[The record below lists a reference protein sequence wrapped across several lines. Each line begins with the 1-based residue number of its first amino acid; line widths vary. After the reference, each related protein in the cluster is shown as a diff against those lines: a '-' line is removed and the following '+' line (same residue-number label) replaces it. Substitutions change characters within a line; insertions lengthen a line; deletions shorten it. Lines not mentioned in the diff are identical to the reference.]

1 MSITDTQKVDYL
13 WKKLGYAATKTDTNA
28 NKKAPNEAIASPL
41 QLRADKIMAQAG
53 SIPATLPGSSEGV
66 VTVYPTSAPIQTTAD
81 ATATAN
87 RTWKTGQTDWVSPE
101 FGSTYQVKVYV
112 HTTGQAGSA
121 AASGTQLG
129 ATGSGNNDEWFFDYQ
144 SGVLHFIGTNLPNGV
159 NFSGKSIYIA
169 GARYSGTF
177 GLSGDIS
184 SVVAGAGMTGGGTS
198 GDVTLNVIGGTGITA
213 NADDIAIDA
222 TVATLTG
229 SQTLTNKTITA
240 PTISAP
246 VISATST
253 TVGGKIKL
261 LEGTD
266 NGTNGVT
273 LVAPASTAD
282 VELQLP
288 ASADTLVGRETT
300 DVLTNKTLTTPTLT
314 TPTANNGILLKNGA
328 TSAGF
333 LKFFEDSDNGTNG
346 VTLIGPASTADV
358 TLTLPAA
365 ADTLIGKA
373 TTDTLTNKT
382 FDANGTGNS
391 LSNVEVADFA
401 ASAIVIESEGIGSN
415 DNDTTI
421 PTSAA
426 VKDYVDTQITAED
439 LDIAGDSG
447 TGAVDLD
454 SQSLTIAGGTGLTS
468 VAGSQTV
475 TLNIDATVATLTGSQ
490 TLTNKT
496 LTSPVINAF
505 SGTGNASVA
514 GNFAVTGNSSKLS
527 ITNTTTSDSLEITT
541 TEDSSTAGPVI
552 SLKRNSSSPA
562 DADYIGQIKFKGEN
576 DADQEVLYA
585 QITGKIGD
593 MTDGTEDGI
602 IEITHKKAGSNNIS
616 ARFSSTKL
624 MLINGTGLEVA
635 GATTFS
641 SDVAMSSQKIT
652 GLADPTSNQ
661 EAATKAYVDSAV
673 SGGGSSLTI
682 AADSGSNDAV
692 TVGTDTL
699 TFEGTANEIATTVS
713 NNKINIALPDDVT
726 IGGVLTVTG
735 NLTVNGTTTTL
746 STTNSLV
753 EDSLIE
759 LNTGATSNANDL
771 GFIFERGSTGN
782 NAAIIWDESA
792 DKFVVGTTT
801 ATGAATGNLT
811 VATGTLVAN
820 IEGNVTGAVTGNA
833 DTATA
838 LATARNIG
846 GVSFDGTAAIN
857 LPGVNTSGDQDT
869 SGNAATATAL
879 ATARNIGGVSFD
891 GTAAINLPGV
901 NTAGNQNTSGTAAIA
916 TTVTVTDNEATNENN
931 VILFGAGAAGSGNIG
946 VEADGN
952 MTYNPSTGKITATG
966 FVGALT
972 GDASGNAG
980 SATVL
985 ETARNIAGQSFDGS
999 AAITIASTDLSNSSA
1014 IALLTASQ
1022 TLTNKSL
1029 TAPILTG
1036 SSSAAGSILFKE
1048 DTDNGTNAVTL
1059 IGPAATADV
1068 TITLPA
1074 SAGTVAL
1081 TSDIASAGISSG
1093 NVATFGSGA
1102 VDDDFLRIN
1111 GTAIEGRSASEV
1123 LSDIGGQAALTFG
1136 IANTNAVKVDS
1147 ASVAD
1152 DEYARFTANGLES
1165 RSVAEVASDISA
1177 ATLTGTQTLTNKT
1190 LTAPTIS
1197 ATSTTVGGKIKL
1209 LEGTDNGT
1217 NGVTLVGAASTADVD
1232 IIFPATA
1239 GTVALVASSLQLSG
1253 GTMSGAIA
1261 MGTSKITGMGDPTA
1275 NQDAATKAYV
1285 DSQVSATDLTLGIA
1299 ADSGSASTVSTS
1311 QTFTISGASNEI
1323 ETSVSGQAITIGLPD
1338 DVTVSSDLTVTGNL
1352 TVNGTTTTLA
1362 TTNSTVEDSLIELNN
1377 GATSNSNDLGFIFE
1391 RGSTGNNAAIIW
1403 DESADKF
1410 VLGTTTA
1417 TGASTGNLTVAT
1429 GTLVAN
1435 IEGNVTGAVTG
1446 NADTATT
1453 LATARAIGGVDF
1465 DGSAAINL
1473 PGVNASGN
1481 QDTSGNAA
1489 TATALATARNIAGQ
1503 SFDGTAA
1510 ITIAS
1515 GDLSNSSAITLNTA
1529 SQTLTN
1535 KSLTAPI
1542 LTGSSSAA
1550 GSILFK
1556 EDTDN
1561 GTNAVTL
1568 IGPAATADVTITLPA
1583 TAGTVALTSDIAS
1596 AGISS
1601 GNVATFGSGAVDD
1614 DFLRINGTAIEGRS
1628 ASEVLSDIGGQAA
1641 LTFGIANT
1649 NAVKIDS
1656 ASVADDEY
1664 ARFTANGLE
1673 SRSTAEVLSD
1683 IGAQASLTFGISN
1696 TNAVKVDSASVADD
1710 EYARFT
1716 ASGLESRS
1724 TAEVASDIGAATL
1737 TGTQTL
1743 TNKTLTAPTISATST
1758 TVGGKIKFLEGT
1770 DNGTNG
1776 VTLVGAASTADVDVV
1791 LPATAGTLALEANV
1805 LALSGGT
1812 MTGAIAMGTS
1822 KITGMGDPTANQDAA
1837 TKAYVDSQVSSVPT
1851 GDITSVVAGAGLTG
1865 GATSGDATL
1874 NVVGGTG
1881 ITANANDIAIDATVA
1896 TLTGTQTLT
1905 NKTITAPVL
1914 TGSSSAAG
1922 SILFKEDTDNGTN
1935 AVTLIG
1941 PAATADVTIT
1951 LPASAGTVALTS
1963 DIASAGISSGNVA
1976 TFGSGAADDDFLR
1989 INGTEIE
1996 GRSASEVLSDIGGQ
2010 AALTFGISNTN
2021 AVKIDSA
2028 SVADDEYA
2036 RFTANGLESR
2046 STAEVLSDIGGQAAL
2061 TFGISNTNAVKV
2073 DSTSVAD
2080 DEYARF
2086 TASGLESRSTAE
2098 VASDI
2103 GAATLTGTQTLT
2115 NKTLTNP
2122 ILTPTAT
2129 TAGKIEFL
2137 EGTNNGTNKAT
2148 LIGPAS
2154 TGDVTITLPAATD
2167 TIVGKATTDTLTNK
2181 TINGPDNTLTNI
2193 ANGSLANST
2202 ITVARQGG
2210 ASTAVA
2216 LGGTITFNNV
2226 ANETTVA
2233 ESSGTVTIGLA
2244 DDVTIPN
2251 ITVSQDAVITGNL
2264 TVNGTTTTLATT
2276 NSVVEDSIIELN
2288 TGATSNSND
2297 LGFIFERGSTGNN
2310 AAFIWDESA
2319 DKFTLG
2325 TTTST
2330 GAATGNITVSSGTL
2344 VAALEGNATT
2354 ATTLATAR
2362 NIAGQSFDGSAAI
2375 TIASTDL
2382 SNSSAIALLTATQTM
2397 TNKSL
2402 TAPILTGS
2410 GSAAGSILFKEDT
2423 DNGTNAVTLIGPA
2436 ATADVTITLPASAG
2450 TVALTSDIASAGIS
2464 SGNVATFTS
2473 GVADNDFLRVDGTAI
2488 EGRSA
2493 SEVLS
2498 DIGGQ
2503 AALTFGISNTNA
2515 VKIDSAS
2522 VADDEYARFT
2532 ANGLE
2537 SRSTAEVASDIG
2549 AATLT
2554 GTQTLTNKTLTAPTI
2569 TATSTTVGGK
2579 IKFLEGTDNGT
2590 NGVTLVGA
2598 ASTADVDVTLPS
2610 SAGTLALTSDIPGSS
2625 DSPQFTAIELGHAS
2639 DTTIARSSAGV
2650 VTIEGV
2656 EVTTNTATQTLTN
2669 KTLAAPNHTGTSTF
2683 GGSSGVSIAQGAI
2696 SIKNGGT
2703 QSYIDFY
2710 CESSNAH
2717 YARVQAP
2724 AHSAFSGNITLT
2736 LPAATDTLVG
2746 KATTDTLT
2754 NKTLTNPTINAF
2766 TGTGNGS
2773 ITGDLTV
2780 SANVDVDNLTTD
2792 GLKLVDNNVM
2802 STRSNDDINLLPAG
2816 TGKINL
2822 NGFLFPTSDG
2832 SSGHVLKTDGAG
2844 NLSFGAESG
2853 STAGHTIQNGGSN
2866 LTQRAGLN
2874 FDGTHLV
2881 ATDDSGNGQTD
2892 VTVSSTL
2899 QTIAG
2904 KTFPSGAIVGSTDS
2918 QTLTTKVINSNA
2930 NTIHIDLDDLGTFTG
2945 TLAEFNAGLQ
2955 GDSFVSLTGSE
2966 TLTNKT
2972 LTTPALTTPALT
2984 TPTVATNID
2993 LLARAEL
3000 RFKDADSSHYVGFE
3014 APATISSNLIWVLPA
3029 TDGSNTQV
3037 LTTDGSGNLSWTDG
3051 GGGGG
3056 ASTLGGLN
3064 DVTVSSAATNDL
3076 IVYTGSGFEN
3086 KAKHE
3091 VAPTV
3096 PFTKAD
3102 GTAQVITLENAY
3114 DLTSVA
3120 DFLNDRVVQ
3129 KYKMPFV
3136 NAAGSS
3142 VSTFVVTLDDIA
3154 GNAAGSA
3161 ATLTTA
3167 RNIGGVSFDGSA
3179 NIDLPGVNAAGNQD
3193 TTGTASLIN
3202 ATANN
3207 STDES
3212 VFLTFVDGATG
3223 SQGIETD
3230 TGLTYNP
3237 SSGNLTSTLF
3247 TGTATNAR
3255 YADLAEMYAA
3265 DSEIDP
3271 GTVVMFGGEGKVV
3284 ACDTENCRGVAGI
3297 VSTNPAHLMNSSQEG
3312 VALAL
3317 AGRVPCKVTG
3327 PVAAGDLMVSAGN
3340 GMAMANNDARLGT
3353 VIGKAIEEN
3362 IDGEGVIEV
3371 LALMM

>member
-53 SIPATLPGSSEGV
+53 SIPATLPASSEGV
-66 VTVYPTSAPIQTTAD
+66 VTVHPTSAPVQTTAD

-129 ATGSGNNDEWFFDYQ
+129 ATGSGNDDEWFFDYQ

-169 GARYSGTF
+169 GARYTGTF
-177 GLSGDIS
+177 GLTGDIT
-184 SVVAGAGMTGGGTS
+184 SVVAGTGMTGGATS
-198 GDVTLNVIGGTGITA
+198 GDATLNVIGGTGITA
-213 NADDIAIDA
+213 NADDISIDA

-229 SQTLTNKTITA
+229 SQTLTNKSIVASQLTGTIANARLDAQLQDVAGLAVTNGGFIVGDGTNFVLETGATVRTSLGLGTA
-240 PTISAP
+240 ATTAATDYATAAQGTKADAALPKAGGTMSGAIAMGTAKITGMGNPTSGQDA
-246 VISATST
+246 ATKAYVDSQVSGGGSGLT
-253 TVGGKIKL
+253 IAADSGSNDSVTVG
-261 LEGTD
+261 
-266 NGTNGVT
+266 
-273 LVAPASTAD
+273 
-282 VELQLP
+282 
-288 ASADTLVGRETT
+288 
-300 DVLTNKTLTTPTLT
+300 
-314 TPTANNGILLKNGA
+314 
-328 TSAGF
+328 
-333 LKFFEDSDNGTNG
+333 
-346 VTLIGPASTADV
+346 
-358 TLTLPAA
+358 
-365 ADTLIGKA
+365 
-373 TTDTLTNKT
+373 TDTLT
-382 FDANGTGNS
+382 F
-391 LSNVEVADFA
+391 
-401 ASAIVIESEGIGSN
+401 
-415 DNDTTI
+415 
-421 PTSAA
+421 
-426 VKDYVDTQITAED
+426 
-439 LDIAGDSG
+439 
-447 TGAVDLD
+447 
-454 SQSLTIAGGTGLTS
+454 AGGTGIDT
-468 VAGSQTV
+468 TV
-475 TLNIDATVATLTGSQ
+475 SNNQISTAIDSTVATLTGSQ
-490 TLTNKT
+490 TLTNKS
-496 LTSPVINAF
+496 LTAPVITGSSSAAGSILFKEDTDN
-505 SGTGNASVA
+505 GTN
-514 GNFAVTGNSSKLS
+514 AVTLIGPA
-527 ITNTTTSDSLEITT
+527 
-541 TEDSSTAGPVI
+541 STA
-552 SLKRNSSSPA
+552 
-562 DADYIGQIKFKGEN
+562 D
-576 DADQEVLYA
+576 
-585 QITGKIGD
+585 
-593 MTDGTEDGI
+593 
-602 IEITHKKAGSNNIS
+602 
-616 ARFSSTKL
+616 
-624 MLINGTGLEVA
+624 
-635 GATTFS
+635 
-641 SDVAMSSQKIT
+641 
-652 GLADPTSNQ
+652 
-661 EAATKAYVDSAV
+661 
-673 SGGGSSLTI
+673 
-682 AADSGSNDAV
+682 V
-692 TVGTDTL
+692 TV
-699 TFEGTANEIATTVS
+699 V
-713 NNKINIALPDDVT
+713 LP
-726 IGGVLTVTG
+726 
-735 NLTVNGTTTTL
+735 
-746 STTNSLV
+746 
-753 EDSLIE
+753 
-759 LNTGATSNANDL
+759 
-771 GFIFERGSTGN
+771 
-782 NAAIIWDESA
+782 NAA
-792 DKFVVGTTT
+792 
-801 ATGAATGNLT
+801 
-811 VATGTLVAN
+811 GTLAL
-820 IEGNVTGAVTGNA
+820 ANA
-833 DTATA
+833 DTT
-838 LATARNIG
+838 
-846 GVSFDGTAAIN
+846 
-857 LPGVNTSGDQDT
+857 
-869 SGNAATATAL
+869 GNAATATAL

-901 NTAGNQNTSGTAAIA
+901 NTGGNQDT
-916 TTVTVTDNEATNENN
+916 
-931 VILFGAGAAGSGNIG
+931 
-946 VEADGN
+946 
-952 MTYNPSTGKITATG
+952 
-966 FVGALT
+966 
-972 GDASGNAG
+972 SGNA
-980 SATVL
+980 ATATIL
-985 ETARNIAGQSFDGS
+985 ATARNIAGQSFDGS

-1036 SSSAAGSILFKE
+1036 SGSAAGSILFKE

-1177 ATLTGTQTLTNKT
+1177 ATITGTQTLTNKT

-1261 MGTSKITGMGDPTA
+1261 MGTSKITGMGDPTS

-1285 DSQVSATDLTLGIA
+1285 DSQVSATDLSLGIA

-1311 QTFTISGASNEI
+1311 QTFTISGTSNEI

-1338 DVTVSSDLTVTGNL
+1338 DVTVGSDLTVTGNL

-1435 IEGNVTGAVTG
+1435 VEGALTG
-1446 NADTATT
+1446 NATTATT
-1453 LATARAIGGVDF
+1453 LATARAIGGVNF

-1535 KSLTAPI
+1535 KTLTTPVIAQISNTGTITLPTSTDTLVGRETTDVLTNKTLTTPTLTTPTANNGI
-1542 LTGSSSAA
+1542 LLKNGATSAGFA
-1550 GSILFK
+1550 KFF
-1556 EDTDN
+1556 EDSDN
-1561 GTNAVTL
+1561 GTNGVTL
-1568 IGPAATADVTITLPA
+1568 IGPASTADVTITLPA
-1583 TAGTVALTSDIAS
+1583 TAGTVALTSNIAS

-1664 ARFTANGLE
+1664 ARFTA
-1673 SRSTAEVLSD
+1673 
-1683 IGAQASLTFGISN
+1683 
-1696 TNAVKVDSASVADD
+1696 
-1710 EYARFT
+1710 
-1716 ASGLESRS
+1716 SGLESRS
-1724 TAEVASDIGAATL
+1724 TAEVASDIGAATV

-1743 TNKTLTAPTISATST
+1743 TNKTLTAPTITATST

-1812 MTGAIAMGTS
+1812 MTGAIAMGTA

-1935 AVTLIG
+1935 SVTLIG

-1989 INGTEIE
+1989 INGTAIE

-2021 AVKIDSA
+2021 AVKIDST

-2036 RFTANGLESR
+2036 RFTASGLESR

-2061 TFGISNTNAVKV
+2061 TFGISNTNAVKI

-2086 TASGLESRSTAE
+2086 TANGLESRSVAE

-2103 GAATLTGTQTLT
+2103 GAITTSSTDTLT

-2129 TAGKIEFL
+2129 TAGKVEFL

-2154 TGDVTITLPAATD
+2154 TADVTITLPAATD
-2167 TIVGKATTDTLTNK
+2167 TLVGKATTDTLTNK
-2181 TINGPDNTLTNI
+2181 SIDSDNNTITNIVNADIKSSAAIAFSKMENLTN
-2193 ANGSLANST
+2193 ARALVSDGNGDVSVSAVTATEIGYLDGVSSAIQTQLDAKAPLAAPGFT
-2202 ITVARQGG
+2202 G
-2210 ASTAVA
+2210 TATGVN
-2216 LGGTITFNNV
+2216 LTL
-2226 ANETTVA
+2226 
-2233 ESSGTVTIGLA
+2233 SG
-2244 DDVTIPN
+2244 D
-2251 ITVSQDAVITGNL
+2251 L
-2264 TVNGTTTTLATT
+2264 TVNGTTTTVATT
-2276 NSVVEDSIIELN
+2276 NTVISDNLIELN
-2288 TGATSNSND
+2288 NGAGSNAND
-2297 LGFIFERGSTGNN
+2297 SGIVIERGSTGDN
-2310 AAFIWDESA
+2310 AFIGWDESA
-2319 DKFTLG
+2319 DKFIVG
-2325 TTTST
+2325 TTTATGAST
-2330 GAATGNITVSSGTL
+2330 GNLTISTGTL
-2344 VAALEGNATT
+2344 VANIEGNVSGTSGSTTGNAAT

-2382 SNSSAIALLTATQTM
+2382 SNSSAIALLTSTQTM

-2473 GVADNDFLRVDGTAI
+2473 GVADDDFLRVSGTAI

-2515 VKIDSAS
+2515 VKIDSTSVADDEYARFTASGLESRSVAEVLSDIGGQASLTFGIANTNAVKVDSTS

-2549 AATLT
+2549 AATVT
-2554 GTQTLTNKTLTAPTI
+2554 GTQTLTNKSLTDAVLIP
-2569 TATSTTVGGK
+2569 TATTAGK
-2579 IKFLEGTDNGT
+2579 LLFKEGTNNGT
-2590 NGVTLVGA
+2590 NAVTLIGP
-2598 ASTADVDVTLPS
+2598 ASTADV
-2610 SAGTLALTSDIPGSS
+2610 
-2625 DSPQFTAIELGHAS
+2625 
-2639 DTTIARSSAGV
+2639 TI
-2650 VTIEGV
+2650 
-2656 EVTTNTATQTLTN
+2656 
-2669 KTLAAPNHTGTSTF
+2669 
-2683 GGSSGVSIAQGAI
+2683 
-2696 SIKNGGT
+2696 
-2703 QSYIDFY
+2703 
-2710 CESSNAH
+2710 
-2717 YARVQAP
+2717 
-2724 AHSAFSGNITLT
+2724 T
-2736 LPAATDTLVG
+2736 LPAAADTLVG
-2746 KATTDTLT
+2746 KATTDTLTNKSIDLANNTLTGSVAEFNSALQSDSFATLANSVTLT

-2766 TGTGNGS
+2766 TGTGNGA

-2832 SSGHVLKTDGAG
+2832 SDGHVLKTDGSG
-2844 NLSFGAESG
+2844 TLSFGAASA
-2853 STAGHTIQNGGSN
+2853 TAAGHTIQNNSSN
-2866 LTQRAGLN
+2866 LTQRASLN

-2892 VTVSSTL
+2892 ITVSSTL

-2904 KTFPSGAIVGSTDS
+2904 TTFPSGAIVGSTDS

-2972 LTTPALTTPALT
+2972 LTSPTINTAALTS
-2984 TPTVATNID
+2984 PTVATNID

-3037 LTTDGSGNLSWTDG
+3037 LTTNGSGVLSWTDG

-3136 NAAGSS
+3136 NAAGAS

-3193 TTGTASLIN
+3193 TSGTASLIN

-3207 STDES
+3207 SADES

-3223 SQGIETD
+3223 SQGLETD
-3230 TGLTYNP
+3230 TGLNYNP

-3284 ACDTENCRGVAGI
+3284 ACDTENCRAVAGI
-3297 VSTNPAHLMNSSQEG
+3297 ISTDPAHLMNSAQEG

-3340 GMAMANNDARLGT
+3340 GMAMANNNAKLGT

>member
-41 QLRADKIMAQAG
+41 QLRADKIMAQAS

-66 VTVYPTSAPIQTTAD
+66 VTVHPTSAPVQTTAD

-129 ATGSGNNDEWFFDYQ
+129 ATGSGNDDEWFFDYQ

-159 NFSGKSIYIA
+159 NFSGKSIYVS
-169 GARYSGTF
+169 GARYTGTF

-213 NADDIAIDA
+213 NANDIAIDA

-229 SQTLTNKTITA
+229 SQTLTNKSIVASQLTGTIA
-240 PTISAP
+240 NARLDAQLQDIAGLA
-246 VISATST
+246 V
-253 TVGGKIKL
+253 
-261 LEGTD
+261 
-266 NGTNGVT
+266 TNGGFIVGDGSNFVLET
-273 LVAPASTAD
+273 GATVRTSLGLGTAATTAASDYATAAQGTTAD
-282 VELQLP
+282 AALP
-288 ASADTLVGRETT
+288 KTGGAMTGAITTNSTFDGRDVATDGTKLDTIETNADVT
-300 DVLTNKTLTTPTLT
+300 DATNVTAAGALMDSEVTNLAQVKAFDSSDYATAAQGTKADAALPKAGGTMSGAIAMGTAKITGMGD
-314 TPTANNGILLKNGA
+314 PTANQ
-328 TSAGF
+328 
-333 LKFFEDSDNGTNG
+333 D
-346 VTLIGPASTADV
+346 
-358 TLTLPAA
+358 
-365 ADTLIGKA
+365 
-373 TTDTLTNKT
+373 
-382 FDANGTGNS
+382 
-391 LSNVEVADFA
+391 
-401 ASAIVIESEGIGSN
+401 
-415 DNDTTI
+415 
-421 PTSAA
+421 
-426 VKDYVDTQITAED
+426 
-439 LDIAGDSG
+439 
-447 TGAVDLD
+447 
-454 SQSLTIAGGTGLTS
+454 
-468 VAGSQTV
+468 
-475 TLNIDATVATLTGSQ
+475 
-490 TLTNKT
+490 
-496 LTSPVINAF
+496 
-505 SGTGNASVA
+505 
-514 GNFAVTGNSSKLS
+514 
-527 ITNTTTSDSLEITT
+527 
-541 TEDSSTAGPVI
+541 
-552 SLKRNSSSPA
+552 
-562 DADYIGQIKFKGEN
+562 
-576 DADQEVLYA
+576 
-585 QITGKIGD
+585 
-593 MTDGTEDGI
+593 
-602 IEITHKKAGSNNIS
+602 
-616 ARFSSTKL
+616 
-624 MLINGTGLEVA
+624 
-635 GATTFS
+635 
-641 SDVAMSSQKIT
+641 
-652 GLADPTSNQ
+652 
-661 EAATKAYVDSAV
+661 AATKAYVDSNV
-673 SGGGSSLTI
+673 SSGSTLTV
-682 AADSGSNDAV
+682 AADSGSNDTV

-811 VATGTLVAN
+811 VTTGTLVAN

-857 LPGVNTSGDQDT
+857 LPGVNTGGNQDT

-901 NTAGNQNTSGTAAIA
+901 NTGGNQDTSGNAATATILATARNIGGVSFDGSAAINLPGVNTAGNQDTSGTAAIA

-999 AAITIASTDLSNSSA
+999 ASITIASTDLSNSSA

-1029 TAPILTG
+1029 TDAVLIPT
-1036 SSSAAGSILFKE
+1036 ATTAGKLLFKE
-1048 DTDNGTNAVTL
+1048 GTNNGTNAVTL
-1059 IGPAATADV
+1059 IGPASTADV
-1068 TITLPA
+1068 TVTLPA
-1074 SAGTVAL
+1074 ATDTLVGKATTDTL
-1081 TSDIASAGISSG
+1081 TNKSIDLA
-1093 NVATFGSGA
+1093 NNT
-1102 VDDDFLRIN
+1102 
-1111 GTAIEGRSASEV
+1111 
-1123 LSDIGGQAALTFG
+1123 LTG
-1136 IANTNAVKVDS
+1136 
-1147 ASVAD
+1147 
-1152 DEYARFTANGLES
+1152 
-1165 RSVAEVASDISA
+1165 SVAEFNSALQSDSF
-1177 ATLTGTQTLTNKT
+1177 ATLANSVTLTNKT
-1190 LTAPTIS
+1190 LTSPVINAFSGTGNASVAGNFAVTGNSSKLSITNTTTSDSLVITTTEDSSTAGPVFTLKRNSSSPADADYIGQIKFKGENDADQEVLYAQITGKIGDMTDGTEDGIIEITHKKAGSNNIS
-1197 ATSTTVGGKIKL
+1197 ARFSSTKL
-1209 LEGTDNGT
+1209 MLINGT
-1217 NGVTLVGAASTADVD
+1217 GLEVAGATTFSSDV
-1232 IIFPATA
+1232 AM
-1239 GTVALVASSLQLSG
+1239 SSQ
-1253 GTMSGAIA
+1253 
-1261 MGTSKITGMGDPTA
+1261 KITGLADPTS
-1275 NQDAATKAYV
+1275 NQEAATKAYV

-1299 ADSGSASTVSTS
+1299 ADSGTASTVSTS
-1311 QTFTISGASNEI
+1311 QTFTISGTSNEI

-1435 IEGNVTGAVTG
+1435 IEGNVTGALTG

-1453 LATARAIGGVDF
+1453 LATARAIGGVNF

-1535 KSLTAPI
+1535 KTLTTPVIAQISNTGTLTLPTSTDTLVGRETTDVLTNKTLTTPTLTTPTANNGI
-1542 LTGSSSAA
+1542 LLKNGATSAGFA
-1550 GSILFK
+1550 KFF
-1556 EDTDN
+1556 EDSDN
-1561 GTNAVTL
+1561 GTNGVTL

-1583 TAGTVALTSDIAS
+1583 SAGTVALTSDIAS

-1696 TNAVKVDSASVADD
+1696 TNAVKVDSTSVADD

-1758 TVGGKIKFLEGT
+1758 TVGGKIKLLEGT

-1776 VTLVGAASTADVDVV
+1776 VTLVGAASTADVDIIF
-1791 LPATAGTLALEANV
+1791 PATAGTVALVASS
-1805 LALSGGT
+1805 LQLSGGT
-1812 MTGAIAMGTS
+1812 MSGAIAMGTS

-2036 RFTANGLESR
+2036 RFTASGLESR

-2210 ASTAVA
+2210 NSTAVA

-2515 VKIDSAS
+2515 VKVDSAS

-2532 ANGLE
+2532 ASGLE

-2669 KTLAAPNHTGTSTF
+2669 KT
-2683 GGSSGVSIAQGAI
+2683 I
-2696 SIKNGGT
+2696 
-2703 QSYIDFY
+2703 
-2710 CESSNAH
+2710 
-2717 YARVQAP
+2717 
-2724 AHSAFSGNITLT
+2724 
-2736 LPAATDTLVG
+2736 
-2746 KATTDTLT
+2746 
-2754 NKTLTNPTINAF
+2754 TNPTINAF

-2832 SSGHVLKTDGAG
+2832 SDGHVLKTDGAG

-3136 NAAGSS
+3136 NAAGAS

-3340 GMAMANNDARLGT
+3340 GMAMANNDAKLGT

>member
-1 MSITDTQKVDYL
+1 MAITDTQKVDYL

-41 QLRADKIMAQAG
+41 QLRADKVMTQSA
-53 SIPATLPGSSEGV
+53 SIPGTQPASSSGV
-66 VTVYPTSAPIQTTAD
+66 AFVYPTSAPIETTND
-81 ATATAN
+81 GTASAN
-87 RTWKTGQTDWVSPE
+87 RTWKTGVTDWISPE
-101 FGSTYQVKVYV
+101 FGSTYQVKVYI
-112 HTTGQAGSA
+112 HTSGDASN
-121 AASGTQLG
+121 AASGGTQVG

-159 NFSGKSIYIA
+159 SFSGKSVFIA
-169 GARYSGTF
+169 GARYVGTF
-177 GLSGDIS
+177 GVDNNGAFTFTDNRIQTTSTNEEIILDPAGTGKVVIDSDLNLDSNQIINVADPTSNQHAATKAYVDSQVTAQDLDFQGDSG
-184 SVVAGAGMTGGGTS
+184 GALNIDLDS
-198 GDVTLNVIGGTGITA
+198 ETLTFTGGTGIDTSGSG
-213 NADDIAIDA
+213 NAVTFAIDS
-222 TVATLTG
+222 TVTTLTG
-229 SQTLTNKTITA
+229 SQTLTNKT
-240 PTISAP
+240 
-246 VISATST
+246 
-253 TVGGKIKL
+253 
-261 LEGTD
+261 
-266 NGTNGVT
+266 
-273 LVAPASTAD
+273 
-282 VELQLP
+282 
-288 ASADTLVGRETT
+288 
-300 DVLTNKTLTTPTLT
+300 LTTPIIT
-314 TPTANNGILLKNGA
+314 TPVVNAGLQLKNGA

-333 LKFFEDSDNGTNG
+333 LEFFEDSDNGTNK

-358 TLTLPAA
+358 TVTLPAA
-365 ADTLIGKA
+365 ADTLVGKA
-373 TTDTLTNKT
+373 TTDTLTNKSI
-382 FDANGTGNS
+382 DLANN
-391 LSNVEVADFA
+391 
-401 ASAIVIESEGIGSN
+401 
-415 DNDTTI
+415 
-421 PTSAA
+421 
-426 VKDYVDTQITAED
+426 
-439 LDIAGDSG
+439 
-447 TGAVDLD
+447 
-454 SQSLTIAGGTGLTS
+454 
-468 VAGSQTV
+468 
-475 TLNIDATVATLTGSQ
+475 TLTGSVAEFNSALQ
-490 TLTNKT
+490 SDSFATLANSVTLTNKT

-505 SGTGNASVA
+505 TGTGNGSI
-514 GNFAVTGNSSKLS
+514 TGTLA
-527 ITNTTTSDSLEITT
+527 ITNTTTSDSLTITT

-562 DADYIGQIKFKGEN
+562 DADYIGQIKFQGEN

-635 GATTFS
+635 GAATFS

-661 EAATKAYVDSAV
+661 EAATKAYVDSQV
-673 SGGGSSLTI
+673 SATDLSLGI
-682 AADSGSNDAV
+682 AADSGSAS
-692 TVGTDTL
+692 TVSTSQTL
-699 TFEGTANEIATTVS
+699 TISGTSNEIETSVS
-713 NNKINIALPDDVT
+713 GQAITIGLPDDVT
-726 IGGVLTVTG
+726 IGSDLTVTG

-746 STTNSLV
+746 ATNNSTV

-759 LNTGATSNANDL
+759 LNNGATSNSNDL

-792 DKFVVGTTT
+792 DKFVLGTTT
-801 ATGAATGNLT
+801 ATGASTGNLT

-846 GVSFDGTAAIN
+846 GVSFDGTGDIN
-857 LPGVNTSGDQDT
+857 LPGVNQ
-869 SGNAATATAL
+869 
-879 ATARNIGGVSFD
+879 
-891 GTAAINLPGV
+891 
-901 NTAGNQNTSGTAAIA
+901 AGNQNTSGTAAIA

-966 FVGALT
+966 FIGALT

-980 SATVL
+980 TATAL
-985 ETARNIAGQSFDGS
+985 ETARNIAGQSFDGTGD
-999 AAITIASTDLSNSSA
+999 ITIASGDLSNSSA
-1014 IALLTASQ
+1014 ITLNTAAQ

-1136 IANTNAVKVDS
+1136 IANTNAVK
-1147 ASVAD
+1147 
-1152 DEYARFTANGLES
+1152 
-1165 RSVAEVASDISA
+1165 
-1177 ATLTGTQTLTNKT
+1177 
-1190 LTAPTIS
+1190 
-1197 ATSTTVGGKIKL
+1197 
-1209 LEGTDNGT
+1209 
-1217 NGVTLVGAASTADVD
+1217 
-1232 IIFPATA
+1232 
-1239 GTVALVASSLQLSG
+1239 
-1253 GTMSGAIA
+1253 
-1261 MGTSKITGMGDPTA
+1261 
-1275 NQDAATKAYV
+1275 
-1285 DSQVSATDLTLGIA
+1285 
-1299 ADSGSASTVSTS
+1299 
-1311 QTFTISGASNEI
+1311 
-1323 ETSVSGQAITIGLPD
+1323 
-1338 DVTVSSDLTVTGNL
+1338 
-1352 TVNGTTTTLA
+1352 
-1362 TTNSTVEDSLIELNN
+1362 
-1377 GATSNSNDLGFIFE
+1377 
-1391 RGSTGNNAAIIW
+1391 
-1403 DESADKF
+1403 
-1410 VLGTTTA
+1410 
-1417 TGASTGNLTVAT
+1417 
-1429 GTLVAN
+1429 
-1435 IEGNVTGAVTG
+1435 
-1446 NADTATT
+1446 
-1453 LATARAIGGVDF
+1453 
-1465 DGSAAINL
+1465 
-1473 PGVNASGN
+1473 
-1481 QDTSGNAA
+1481 
-1489 TATALATARNIAGQ
+1489 
-1503 SFDGTAA
+1503 
-1510 ITIAS
+1510 
-1515 GDLSNSSAITLNTA
+1515 
-1529 SQTLTN
+1529 
-1535 KSLTAPI
+1535 
-1542 LTGSSSAA
+1542 
-1550 GSILFK
+1550 
-1556 EDTDN
+1556 
-1561 GTNAVTL
+1561 
-1568 IGPAATADVTITLPA
+1568 
-1583 TAGTVALTSDIAS
+1583 
-1596 AGISS
+1596 
-1601 GNVATFGSGAVDD
+1601 
-1614 DFLRINGTAIEGRS
+1614 
-1628 ASEVLSDIGGQAA
+1628 
-1641 LTFGIANT
+1641 
-1649 NAVKIDS
+1649 IDS
-1656 ASVADDEY
+1656 TSVADDEY

-1696 TNAVKVDSASVADD
+1696 TNAVKVDSTSVADD

-1737 TGTQTL
+1737 AGTQTL

-1812 MTGAIAMGTS
+1812 MTGAIAMGTA

-1837 TKAYVDSQVSSVPT
+1837 TKAYVDSTVSSGST
-1851 GDITSVVAGAGLTG
+1851 LITQGNSNVTVAD
-1865 GATSGDATL
+1865 S
-1874 NVVGGTG
+1874 GTG
-1881 ITANANDIAIDATVA
+1881 NVTIEVDGTDRITTVA
-1896 TLTGTQTLT
+1896 ATTTTATGHS
-1905 NKTITAPVL
+1905 IVL
-1914 TGSSSAAG
+1914 GAASNSAGG
-1922 SILFKEDTDNGTN
+1922 SIKFLEGTDNGTN
-1935 AVTLIG
+1935 GVTLQG
-1941 PAATADVTIT
+1941 PASTADVTVT
-1951 LPASAGTVALTS
+1951 LPASA
-1963 DIASAGISSGNVA
+1963 D
-1976 TFGSGAADDDFLR
+1976 
-1989 INGTEIE
+1989 
-1996 GRSASEVLSDIGGQ
+1996 
-2010 AALTFGISNTN
+2010 
-2021 AVKIDSA
+2021 
-2028 SVADDEYA
+2028 
-2036 RFTANGLESR
+2036 
-2046 STAEVLSDIGGQAAL
+2046 
-2061 TFGISNTNAVKV
+2061 
-2073 DSTSVAD
+2073 
-2080 DEYARF
+2080 
-2086 TASGLESRSTAE
+2086 
-2098 VASDI
+2098 
-2103 GAATLTGTQTLT
+2103 TL
-2115 NKTLTNP
+2115 
-2122 ILTPTAT
+2122 
-2129 TAGKIEFL
+2129 
-2137 EGTNNGTNKAT
+2137 
-2148 LIGPAS
+2148 
-2154 TGDVTITLPAATD
+2154 
-2167 TIVGKATTDTLTNK
+2167 VGKATTDTLTNK

-2210 ASTAVA
+2210 NSTAVA
-2216 LGGTITFNNV
+2216 LGGTITFNNT

-2233 ESSGTVTIGLA
+2233 ESSGTITIGLA
-2244 DDVTIPN
+2244 DDVQINN
-2251 ITVSQDAVITGNL
+2251 ITVSQDAVVTGNL

-2288 TGATSNSND
+2288 TGASSNSND

-2382 SNSSAIALLTATQTM
+2382 SNSSAIALLTSTQTM

-2410 GSAAGSILFKEDT
+2410 SSAAGSILFKEDT

-2515 VKIDSAS
+2515 VKIDSTS

-2532 ANGLE
+2532 ANGLESRSTAEVLSDIGGQAALTFGISNTNAVKVDSTSVADDEYARFTASGLE

-2554 GTQTLTNKTLTAPTI
+2554 GTQTLSNKTL
-2569 TATSTTVGGK
+2569 
-2579 IKFLEGTDNGT
+2579 
-2590 NGVTLVGA
+2590 GA
-2598 ASTADVDVTLPS
+2598 
-2610 SAGTLALTSDIPGSS
+2610 
-2625 DSPQFTAIELGHAS
+2625 
-2639 DTTIARSSAGV
+2639 TTIAGHIVPDTDDAYDLGSSSLKFKDLYLSGSSLFLEAFSLQTHASGI
-2650 VTIEGV
+2650 TFNHSSN
-2656 EVTTNTATQTLTN
+2656 TTLLPVGGGSHTLATLTATQ
-2669 KTLAAPNHTGTSTF
+2669 
-2683 GGSSGVSIAQGAI
+2683 
-2696 SIKNGGT
+2696 
-2703 QSYIDFY
+2703 
-2710 CESSNAH
+2710 
-2717 YARVQAP
+2717 
-2724 AHSAFSGNITLT
+2724 
-2736 LPAATDTLVG
+2736 
-2746 KATTDTLT
+2746 TLT

-2766 TGTGNGS
+2766 TGTGNGT
-2773 ITGDLTV
+2773 ITGNLTV
-2780 SANVDVDNLTTD
+2780 SANVDADNVTTD
-2792 GLKLVDNNVM
+2792 GLKIVDNNVM
-2802 STRSNDDINLLPAG
+2802 STRSNDNINLIPSG
-2816 TGKINL
+2816 TGKVNIAGL
-2822 NGFLFPTSDG
+2822 LFPITDG
-2832 SSGHVLKTDGAG
+2832 SDGHVLKTDGAG

-3014 APATISSNLIWVLPA
+3014 APATISANLIWVLPA
-3029 TDGSNTQV
+3029 TDGANTQV

-3120 DFLNDRVVQ
+3120 GFLNDRVVQ

-3136 NAAGSS
+3136 NAAGAS

-3271 GTVVMFGGEGKVV
+3271 GTVVMFAGEGKVV
-3284 ACDTENCRGVAGI
+3284 ACDRNNCRRVAGI
-3297 VSTNPAHLMNSSQEG
+3297 VSTNPAHLMNSTQDG

-3317 AGRVPCKVTG
+3317 AGRVPCKVIG
-3327 PVAAGDLMVSAGN
+3327 PVQAGDLMVSAGN
-3340 GMAMANNDARLGT
+3340 GRAMANNDALTGT
-3353 VIGKAIEEN
+3353 IIGKAIEEN